1 MNRANGIIRCMLCG
15 VLVLTGIFKVGMPS
29 ADSVLGLVGSRVFG
43 GVELLLA
50 LWVALRSKERVALWA
65 VVLIAGGGV
74 ATTWLSPNRAG
85 CGCLGTLV
93 RMSESQHLML
103 ASGLGLLASLGL
115 ATSQDLSIRQ
125 Q

>member
-1 MNRANGIIRCMLCG
+1 MHAVR
-15 VLVLTGIFKVGMPS
+15 
-29 ADSVLGLVGSRVFG
+29 GSRTDGDFQGWHAERGQCLGAGWQSRLRG

-115 ATSQDLSIRQ
+115 ATSQDISIRQ

>member
-1 MNRANGIIRCMLCG
+1 MSWGWLA
-15 VLVLTGIFKVGMPS
+15 VAS
-29 ADSVLGLVGSRVFG
+29 SG
-43 GVELLLA
+43 GVELLL
-50 LWVALRSKERVALWA
+50 ALWA